1 MKIVQEALTYLENVV
16 SSRFDGNIK
25 AAAEFF
31 GVPYHTLY
39 CWIGKKNREPTL
51 KALEPILDK
60 LNVQFAY
67 PDQNIIDYD
76 LVPKVAAKAG
86 AGSSLETSGET
97 LGMYAFRKTFLARE
111 GIHASNSI
119 MLDVVGDSM
128 EPLIRAGDTIL
139 VDTSDR
145 NVQDGKT
152 YLVAYG
158 DDLKVKHIFKSPQGL
173 ILRSENQ
180 RYADVTIAPDE
191 LGTYAVVHGRVRW
204 FGRLL

>member
-1 MKIVQEALTYLENVV
+1 MLPDE
-16 SSRFDGNIK
+16 
-25 AAAEFF
+25 
-31 GVPYHTLY
+31 
-39 CWIGKKNREPTL
+39 
-51 KALEPILDK
+51 
-60 LNVQFAY
+60 QFIEY
-67 PDQNIIDYD
+67 DYI
-76 LVPKVAAKAG
+76 PKVAAKAG

-97 LGMYAFRKTFLARE
+97 LGMYAFRKTFLCRE
-111 GIHASNSI
+111 GIHASSSI

-128 EPLIRAGDTIL
+128 EPLIREGDTIL